1 MAAAFNSLTVNFEQ
15 SVRSHMPREK
25 SASIITVSP
34 TAAIPINNEKQK
46 FLQYLIWFYKTCFF
60 FFGFGRGT
68 ISPRSGTTFSK
79 SPSFS
84 MSRI

>member
-1 MAAAFNSLTVNFEQ
+1 MKKFLSIRENRKRKKYAFLVFSVMAATFKSLTVNFEQ

-46 FLQYLIWFYKTCFF
+46 FLQYLI
-60 FFGFGRGT
+60 
-68 ISPRSGTTFSK
+68 
-79 SPSFS
+79 
-84 MSRI
+84 

>member
-1 MAAAFNSLTVNFEQ
+1 MKKFLSIRENRKRKNYAFLVFSVMAATFKSLTVNFEQ

-46 FLQYLIWFYKTCFF
+46 FLQYLI
-60 FFGFGRGT
+60 
-68 ISPRSGTTFSK
+68 
-79 SPSFS
+79 
-84 MSRI
+84 

>member
-1 MAAAFNSLTVNFEQ
+1 MKKFLSIRENCKRKNYAFLVFSVMAATFKSLTVNFEQ

-46 FLQYLIWFYKTCFF
+46 FLQYLI
-60 FFGFGRGT
+60 
-68 ISPRSGTTFSK
+68 
-79 SPSFS
+79 
-84 MSRI
+84 

>member
-1 MAAAFNSLTVNFEQ
+1 MKKFLSIRENRKRKNYAFLVFSVMVATFKSLTVNFEQ

-46 FLQYLIWFYKTCFF
+46 FLQYLI
-60 FFGFGRGT
+60 
-68 ISPRSGTTFSK
+68 
-79 SPSFS
+79 
-84 MSRI
+84 

>member
-1 MAAAFNSLTVNFEQ
+1 MKKFLSIRENRKRKNYAFLVFSVMAATFKSLTVNFAQ

-46 FLQYLIWFYKTCFF
+46 FLQYLI
-60 FFGFGRGT
+60 
-68 ISPRSGTTFSK
+68 
-79 SPSFS
+79 
-84 MSRI
+84 